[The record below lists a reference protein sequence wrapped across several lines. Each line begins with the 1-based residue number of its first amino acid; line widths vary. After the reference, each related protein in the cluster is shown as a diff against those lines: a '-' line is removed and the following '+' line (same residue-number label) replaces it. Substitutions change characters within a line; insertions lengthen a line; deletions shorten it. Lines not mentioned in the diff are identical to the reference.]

1 MQIYAIIIFYNAF
14 DEGILRVVGG
24 VEVWVEVC
32 AEREGKG
39 GVGGGCKE

>member
-1 MQIYAIIIFYNAF
+1 
-14 DEGILRVVGG
+14 VVGG